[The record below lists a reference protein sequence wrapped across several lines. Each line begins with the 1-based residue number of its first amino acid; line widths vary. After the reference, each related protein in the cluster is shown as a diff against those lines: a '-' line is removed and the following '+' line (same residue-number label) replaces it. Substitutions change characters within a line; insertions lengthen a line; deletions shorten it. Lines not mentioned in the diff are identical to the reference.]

1 MTSLYAG
8 GADIVSVGPGEAPA
22 VKNLLI
28 MSASFSYCK
37 RCSPQGLREGGWVG
51 VGGGWGG
58 GGEVTRRALT
68 MIMNLFDN
76 Y

>member
-28 MSASFSYCK
+28 MSASFCYCK
-37 RCSPQGLREGGWVG
+37 RCSPQGLREGGWIG
-51 VGGGWGG
+51 RGG
-58 GGEVTRRALT
+58 GGGGRKIGGDHLKSTYNDHESV
-68 MIMNLFDN
+68 
-76 Y
+76 